1 MDSLRKDLILF
12 RTAEPSSDVFK
23 LRFGDW
29 LSIKHLLQSAAASF
43 DNDSNEARRL
53 LELSVCADSNATARF
68 NLNGVS
74 HLTKQV
80 FDTIQNEF
88 FPDLPPESDD
98 FFWNALRMDR
108 NNAANLQR
116 QDPNNA
122 GEWHQS
128 STM

>member
-68 NLNGVS
+68 NLNGIS
-74 HLTKQV
+74 HLTEQV
-80 FDTIQNEF
+80 FDTVQNEF
-88 FPDLPPESDD
+88 FPDLPPASDEL
-98 FFWNALRMDR
+98 FWNTFFG
-108 NNAANLQR
+108 NNAANLQH

-128 STM
+128 PTM